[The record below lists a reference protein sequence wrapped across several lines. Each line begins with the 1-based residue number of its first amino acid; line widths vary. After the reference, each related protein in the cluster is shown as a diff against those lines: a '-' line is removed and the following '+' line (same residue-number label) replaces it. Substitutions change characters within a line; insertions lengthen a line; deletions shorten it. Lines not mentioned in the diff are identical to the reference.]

1 MKAATAAFLSLAA
14 FASVAA
20 PPSAA
25 ALPAAAPPAAEAPPA
40 AAAADV
46 AGVAP
51 FAAQYQADWKGISV
65 GTSEIRLERSEPG
78 HYVYIWTITARGIFR
93 LAYHDDLVQKSW
105 LTAVGDHVR
114 PDKYFGKEGS
124 ATVELNF
131 DWIDMRATGVSETK
145 PVDITLKHGTQDV
158 MSSQVEVM
166 LDLKNG
172 DLPKTFHII
181 DKDQLKEFEYTQE
194 GTAKIRTAIGE
205 LDTVIV
211 TSQRTGNN
219 RILRMWFAP
228 SLGFVPVQ
236 AERSRDGKVEI
247 AMHIKS
253 IDKSPESQPRADVK
267 SSAE

>member
-1 MKAATAAFLSLAA
+1 MKAPMAALLALAA
-14 FASVAA
+14 STF
-20 PPSAA
+20 SAA
-25 ALPAAAPPAAEAPPA
+25 TPAAEGASASPGADA
-40 AAAADV
+40 A
-46 AGVAP
+46 GLAP
-51 FAAQYQADWKGISV
+51 FSAQYQADWKGISV
-65 GTSEIRLERSEPG
+65 GTSEIRLERPEQG
-78 HYVYIWTITARGIFR
+78 HYLYTWTITARGIFR

-114 PDKYFGKEGS
+114 PDRYFGKEGS

-131 DWIDMRATGVSETK
+131 DWTGMRATGVSETK
-145 PVDITLKHGTQDV
+145 PVDIALKHGIQDV

-172 DLPKTFHII
+172 NLPKSFHII
-181 DKDQLKEFEYTQE
+181 DKDQLKEFDYTQE
-194 GTAKIRTAIGE
+194 GSAKIRTAIGE

-247 AMHIKS
+247 AMRIKS
-253 IDKSPESQPRADVK
+253 LGKANAADPAPEIK